1 MRKTIFRL
9 LALAV
14 CAAAF
19 GLLISCAAD
28 KPFSTEGLSAE
39 ELFQR
44 AQDASDKGN
53 NQLAIDYYAAVPEK
67 FPDDTAHG
75 IWATYEIAFLYRKM
89 GKNQDALALINQ
101 ILDRYA
107 KDGSSLPPAPQ
118 ILAQKLKIKLEAAI
132 AKTPKKP

>member
-1 MRKTIFRL
+1 MRKTTFRL

-89 GKNQDALALINQ
+89 GKNQDALALIR
-101 ILDRYA
+101 IDRVA
-107 KDGSSLPPAPQ
+107 DALAAGLSLTAGG
-118 ILAQKLKIKLEAAI
+118 LALRI
-132 AKTPKKP
+132 ADPDDLLTSPKQTVA